1 MLCFFFQGE
10 DGIRDVAVTGVQTCA
25 LPISHVSQRRLAE
38 GGRGGAAQWI
48 LEGHADWVKVQV
60 LDLLGVRPY
69 RESRDEIV
77 RSVIGSKMPAKFF
90 PDLEVLATNAGWTTA
105 RNQFGAPATY
115 GQAFLAVDW
124 LVERYGSAELL

>member
-60 LDLLGVRPY
+60 LDLLGFRPY
-69 RESRDEIV
+69 RESRDAIG
-77 RSVIGSKMPAKFF
+77 RSINGSKMAVKFF
-90 PDLEVLATNAGWTTA
+90 PDPGALATNAGWTSA
-105 RNQFGAPATY
+105 RNPVGDPAAP
-115 GQAFLAVDW
+115 GP
-124 LVERYGSAELL
+124 G